1 MPAEVMNT
9 LKKARVCQ
17 RPLEIELFTGEVPE
31 SARRA
36 RPSFGDRRP
45 PRDGARNEGRG
56 DRPFSSPRRSSGDRN
71 DRAPREG
78 GAGGK
83 FRRDR

>member
-1 MPAEVMNT
+1 MNT

-17 RPLEIELFTGEVPE
+17 RPLDIELFSGEVPE

-45 PRDGARNEGRG
+45 PRADGARTEGRG
-56 DRPFSSPRRSSGDRN
+56 DRPFNSRSSHGDNRGGDRPQHR
-71 DRAPREG
+71 D
-78 GAGGK
+78 GGK